1 MTSLDRDLK
10 AYVLRALKAAE
21 GNPLLDDELKASVR
35 NAFPRVAFTAEQL
48 NELAAG
54 LQLAGLI
61 DQVQDPVYGTMWH
74 LTVKGT
80 AAAQRL

>member
-1 MTSLDRDLK
+1 MNLDRDLK

-21 GNPLLDDELKASVR
+21 GNPLLDDELKASLR

-48 NELAAG
+48 NELLAGLLAAG
-54 LQLAGLI
+54 LIAP
-61 DQVQDPVYGTMWH
+61 VQDPVYGTLWH

>member
-1 MTSLDRDLK
+1 MSLDRDLK
-10 AYVLRALKAAE
+10 AYVLRALRAAE

-48 NELAAG
+48 NELAVS
-54 LQLAGLI
+54 LLTAGLI
-61 DQVQDPVYGTMWH
+61 AQVEDPVYGTMWH